1 MSSTESRVAVAGPQ
15 GLGLEGETGL
25 TKTMGTFARGEN
37 MKTKKHLDLEP
48 RVKVSREPMAYG
60 SAQLVGF
67 AELVI
72 GGAFVIR
79 DIRILRVKKDAEEST
94 FVAFPSRRMN
104 GDEKK
109 YYDVAFPIT
118 AEAYKEATG
127 TILKAFEEAAAK
139 A

>member
-1 MSSTESRVAVAGPQ
+1 
-15 GLGLEGETGL
+15 
-25 TKTMGTFARGEN
+25 
-37 MKTKKHLDLEP
+37 MKTQKHLELEP
-48 RVKVSREPMAYG
+48 RVKVSRESVAYG

-79 DIRILRVKKDAEEST
+79 DIRILRVKKDGAEST
-94 FVAFPSRRMN
+94 YVAFPSRRWN

-127 TILKAFEEAAAK
+127 AILKAFESAAAK